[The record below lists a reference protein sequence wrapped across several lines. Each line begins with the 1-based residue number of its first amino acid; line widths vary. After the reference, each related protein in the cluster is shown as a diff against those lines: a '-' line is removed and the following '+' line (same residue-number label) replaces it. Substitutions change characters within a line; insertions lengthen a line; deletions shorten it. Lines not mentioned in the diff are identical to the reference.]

1 MATMHKKF
9 NDVQVN
15 QLKTEANAKWHVLIS
30 EIISD
35 FCYGSQLRIEMQEY
49 GGSLGP
55 FNSAYFNFALILP
68 ISILPT
74 STPLVWAQDYPFTI
88 IQQFC
93 IVCAYF
99 DSFLWL
105 LLC

>member
-1 MATMHKKF
+1 
-9 NDVQVN
+9 
-15 QLKTEANAKWHVLIS
+15 
-30 EIISD
+30 
-35 FCYGSQLRIEMQEY
+35 MQKY

-74 STPLVWAQDYPFTI
+74 SILFAI

-93 IVCAYF
+93 VFRFC
-99 DSFLWL
+99 LWL
-105 LLC
+105 CSCSSIHGYTCSIQAVS